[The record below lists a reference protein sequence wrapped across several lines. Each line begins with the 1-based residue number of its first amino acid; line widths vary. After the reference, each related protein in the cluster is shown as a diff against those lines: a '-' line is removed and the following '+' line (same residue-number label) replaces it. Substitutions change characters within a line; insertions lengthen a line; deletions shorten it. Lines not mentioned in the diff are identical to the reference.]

1 MMGLLGV
8 LIFMHFVMMVLIF
21 ESFQVLISEI
31 ILIFISK
38 LRNRT

>member
-8 LIFMHFVMMVLIF
+8 LIFMHFVMMGLLF
-21 ESFQVLISEI
+21 ESYLVLISEI

-38 LRNRT
+38 LRN